1 MFEKFFNKQ
10 LRADLGEL
18 NSSHNALV
26 EMLDQMNTKRPG
38 MQSRRDLML
47 FPELVWINI
56 NRKVKVRRKK
66 MRFGEY
72 LVFDGILK
80 EGGAFFEHFHDDSI
94 ESTEVISGS
103 LKDVNN
109 NNKVYKQHDV
119 MHFEKNRLHTIVA
132 LEDTELNIIFKP

>member
-80 EGGAFFEHFHDDSI
+80 EGGTFFEHFHDDSI